1 MCGIAGLQITNQ
13 ELRPRLGEFLVPML
27 GMLAGRGPDST
38 GVAIYND
45 DAPPGAVKYS
55 LRAPRDGYDWDGLAR
70 AMSSADNH
78 GAGDGTGPPEVRR
91 RGRDA
96 VLVTE
101 RGADHV
107 RDLLASLDPQVRIFG
122 FGAAIEVYKDTGP
135 APDVCARY
143 GVAGMAGYQGVG
155 HTRMATESAVTT
167 EHSHPF
173 AVAPDLALV
182 HNGSF
187 SNYASIR
194 RDLTDAG
201 VRFDTDNDSEVAARY
216 LAREMAAGDPGT
228 DLAEA
233 LRRLMKVFDGFYT
246 LLVASGASLAVVR
259 DSFACKPMVIA
270 QTADYV
276 AVGSEYVALADLPGI
291 EKAEVFE
298 PAPEEIFTWPA

>member
-1 MCGIAGLQITNQ
+1 
-13 ELRPRLGEFLVPML
+13 
-27 GMLAGRGPDST
+27 
-38 GVAIYND
+38 
-45 DAPPGAVKYS
+45 
-55 LRAPRDGYDWDGLAR
+55 
-70 AMSSADNH
+70 
-78 GAGDGTGPPEVRR
+78 VRR

-107 RDLLASLDPQVRIFG
+107 RDLLASLDSQVRVFG

-167 EHSHPF
+167 EHSQPF

-187 SNYASIR
+187 SNYASVR
-194 RDLTDAG
+194 RQLAADG

-216 LAREMAAGDPGT
+216 IAREMAAGA
-228 DLAEA
+228 DLSEA
-233 LRRLMKVFDGFYT
+233 LRGVMKVFDGFFT
-246 LLVASGASLAVVR
+246 LLVAAEQSLAIVR
-259 DSFACKPMVIA
+259 DSFACKPMVVA
-270 QTADYV
+270 ETADYV
-276 AVGSEYVALADLPGI
+276 AVASEYVALADLPGVD
-291 EKAEVFE
+291 KAQVFE
-298 PAPEEIFTWPA
+298 PMPEEIYTWQA